1 MLLAVLAATIVG
13 VTVGGLLATVL
24 SRRTVDS
31 AHATPVG
38 PSASEA
44 TGSSVRDAVD
54 RLEIGVVMF
63 DSAGDVTFSNSA
75 ARVMNGTH
83 AGLIVN
89 DHLSQVVKR
98 VRTGGAWSREIVLHG
113 PPRQIIAIE
122 AKPLPR
128 GGIVATIQDVSAR
141 ALVDAM
147 RKDFVANISH
157 ELKTPVGAIAVL
169 AETIA
174 DERDPTVTSNLSAR
188 LVDEAHRAIR
198 TIDDLL
204 ELSRIETKV
213 PADDCVDLATIVDL
227 AIERGKASALGR
239 DIEITALDPG
249 DPIHVRGDRRQLES
263 ALGNLVENAV
273 KYSHDGGA
281 VQVRVRVDEP
291 WIELMVAD
299 QGVGIPAR
307 DLDRVFERFYR
318 VDKARARDT
327 GGTGLGLSIVRHVAA
342 NHGGDVAVQSA
353 EGEGSTFVVRLP
365 ARLLVTSADSERKP
379 LAAARED
386 GRE

>member
-1 MLLAVLAATIVG
+1 MLLAVLV
-13 VTVGGLLATVL
+13 ATVAGVVAGVLIASAL
-24 SRRTVDS
+24 SRRAVAPIRVD
-31 AHATPVG
+31 PVVD
-38 PSASEA
+38 EA

-63 DSAGDVTFSNSA
+63 GSAGDVTFSNAA
-75 ARVMNGTH
+75 ARMMNGTH
-83 AGLIVN
+83 AGLIVS
-89 DHLSQVVKR
+89 DHLAQVVEQ
-98 VRTGGAWSREIVLHG
+98 VRTRGAGSREVVLHG

-128 GGIVATIQDVSAR
+128 GGVVATIQDVSAR

-169 AETIA
+169 AETVA
-174 DERDPTVTSNLSAR
+174 EERDPAVASSLSAR

-204 ELSRIETKV
+204 ELSRIESKQ
-213 PADDCVDLATIVDL
+213 PSDDLVDLAAVVDL
-227 AIERGKASALGR
+227 AVERGRALAIGR
-239 DIEITALDPG
+239 DIEIAALDSG
-249 DPIHVRGDRRQLES
+249 DALRVRGDRRQLES

-281 VQVRVRVDEP
+281 VQVRVRLDEP

-318 VDKARARDT
+318 VDKARARGT
-327 GGTGLGLSIVRHVAA
+327 GGTGLGLSIVRHVAG

-353 EGEGSTFVVRLP
+353 EGEGATFVIRLP
-365 ARLLVTSADSERKP
+365 ARLLVAPTAADDNDRALSAPGDER
-379 LAAARED
+379 
-386 GRE
+386 